1 MEIMANEV
9 KIMSKRLVTILAM
22 AVIVIGT
29 ISGFILSDIFNSVN
43 SDRKPVIEVNNKVK
57 VVKPDTNIVHERAYE
72 KCGHTVV
79 SRFNQT
85 EDLQGKSLDEIRK
98 IYSPELGYSIDW
110 QGDTIIVHQRINQLC
125 PADKEI
131 YRLKEYQGM
140 VAVYRGT
147 EEEEVLER
155 ITEIRM
161 ELLPASVQ
169 EDIRSGKFVFKDR
182 ATLNDA
188 LENFDEYL

>member
-1 MEIMANEV
+1 MA
-9 KIMSKRLVTILAM
+9 L

-29 ISGFILSDIFNSVN
+29 ISGFILGDTFDSVN
-43 SDRKPVIEVNNKVK
+43 SDKKPVIEVSNKVK
-57 VVKPDTNIVHERAYE
+57 VVGQDTNIVYEREYE

-79 SRFNQT
+79 SRFNRT
-85 EDLQGKSLDEIRK
+85 EDLKGKSLYEIRK
-98 IYSPELGYSIDW
+98 IYSPELGYSVNW
-110 QGDTIIVHQRINQLC
+110 QGDTMIVHHRINQFC

-131 YRLKEYQGM
+131 YRLKEYRGM
-140 VAVYRGT
+140 VAVYRGA

-155 ITEIRM
+155 ITEISM
-161 ELLPASVQ
+161 ELLPVSVQ
-169 EDIRSGKFVFKDR
+169 EDIKSGEFVFKDR